1 MELGVVST
9 PLMYIQGVV
18 QCRITML
25 HLALEDMIALLH
37 TEGALHRLKHF
48 HTANNVTGPEGIN
61 NDIGSYIVCCEASLT
76 GVVGNVQVLH
86 NVG

>member
-1 MELGVVST
+1 
-9 PLMYIQGVV
+9 
-18 QCRITML
+18 ML

-37 TEGALHRLKHF
+37 TEGALHRLERF

-61 NDIGSYIVCCEASLT
+61 KDIGSYVVCCEAGLM
-76 GVVGNVQVLH
+76 GVVSNVQVLH